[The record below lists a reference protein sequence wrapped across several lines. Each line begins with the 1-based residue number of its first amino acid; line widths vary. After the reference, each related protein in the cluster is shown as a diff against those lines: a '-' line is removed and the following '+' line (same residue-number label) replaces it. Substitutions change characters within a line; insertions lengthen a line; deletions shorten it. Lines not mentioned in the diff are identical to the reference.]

1 MSRMRR
7 ILGLMAGLA
16 VVLAL
21 AYHPAA
27 KAQVQGLKWEKA
39 APFPEPEEELYGT
52 SVNGKMYVFGGF
64 GPGGHPVGMAWEYDP
79 NGDKWTKKKTMP
91 IPSHHS
97 AVAAYTTRSISS
109 ADSRSTPT
117 PMAVPMDG
125 SRPPMPGNMIRP
137 LTIGKQSLP
146 CQLVADRPLPFPSAM
161 KFTSSAAQP

>member
-1 MSRMRR
+1 MSRMKR

-21 AYHPAA
+21 AFHPAA

-52 SVNGKMYVFGGF
+52 SANGKMYVFGGF

-97 AVAAYTTRSISS
+97 AVAAYNDKIYLFGGFTYYTDPNRRSQWMG
-109 ADSRSTPT
+109 ADLQCLGIRS
-117 PMAVPMDG
+117 G
-125 SRPPMPGNMIRP
+125 H
-137 LTIGKQSLP
+137 
-146 CQLVADRPLPFPSAM
+146 
-161 KFTSSAAQP
+161 